1 MSAEN
6 MSALYEGADSS
17 DIRRLILFVAVATIH
32 DVWPMTRF
40 LDEPVSETDEQ
51 ASDLF
56 HRVIRSIPELDRV
69 KVWREVDTIL
79 ERGAAN

>member
-51 ASDLF
+51 AIDLF

>member
-40 LDEPVSETDEQ
+40 LAEPVSETDEQ
-51 ASDLF
+51 AIDLF